1 MLNINEVNTLKDS
14 LLESIKQQV
23 LTICYKRCTLNIMAE
38 RLKINGW
45 KKTDHANS
53 KHKMVRVIIL
63 SHKICGNT
71 TVLPK
76 IKRDIL

>member
-1 MLNINEVNTLKDS
+1 
-14 LLESIKQQV
+14 
-23 LTICYKRCTLNIMAE
+23 MAE